1 LNIAS
6 RTRSEVGRVP
16 FGGTSSRLP
25 PATPA
30 TILVTRTS
38 STTTLCDPSRV
49 HIHLPP
55 DFHQIGTAY
64 RLQLAIFV
72 SQKPG
77 ARVPEDAVRQA
88 EIAVEQ
94 RHVDRVYTRLAE
106 VRAETEAM
114 RDRGY
119 QIAHGAD
126 REAIF
131 EQAQML
137 IERDVMVQYANKTLQ
152 ALDAEHE
159 GLVFGR
165 LDVGPGP
172 EQPDGEVLYVGRLGL
187 RDPDFDNLVLDWRA
201 PASAAFYQATAEYP
215 MGVLRRRVIRCSRE
229 QVLDIDDDVLAPG
242 ALPEGIRVVGE
253 GALMASLGRARGDTM
268 RDIVATIQREQD
280 DAIRAPSAGVTE
292 ITGGP
297 GTGKT
302 AVALHRAAY
311 LLYRHRRQMTGAGV
325 LVVGPSPVFTNYIS
339 RVLPSMGE
347 DSAELRSLGEVLDGV
362 ESTRLDDAR
371 TAAVKGS
378 ARMLRVLR
386 RVVRQTPPDVP
397 TELRMVYRGEV
408 LRLVGAELERVR
420 KQVHRRGGPPNRS
433 RVDAAEA
440 LLEALWHKAETYM
453 ADGGGRPYFAKH
465 DELVTEIG
473 DRIEF
478 HQFLVRWWPVL
489 TPDEVL
495 RSLAERARLV
505 QAAGRTF
512 TPAEVDLLVAAW
524 STGSTTV
531 ADVALLDELRVLVG
545 VPRRHRRAHSEPT
558 GRPRRPEHYD
568 EYAHVVVDE
577 AQDLSP
583 MQWRMVG
590 RRGRYASWT
599 IVGDPLQSAWPDQ
612 TEALEARE
620 AALRSVRTKRQ
631 FVLRTNYRNSAEIFE
646 LAAGVLAGQT
656 PRDELPVA
664 VRKTDVSPDVIVTTD
679 VAAAT
684 RAAAVDLLAA
694 VPGTVGVITAMTEQQ
709 STAAALAD
717 LAADRLR
724 VVGSMA
730 AKGLEY
736 DAVVVVAPEELI
748 AEAAAPDAGRRSVY
762 VALTR
767 ATQRLTVIT
776 TDESVLHPAG

>member
-1 LNIAS
+1 
-6 RTRSEVGRVP
+6 
-16 FGGTSSRLP
+16 
-25 PATPA
+25 
-30 TILVTRTS
+30 
-38 STTTLCDPSRV
+38 
-49 HIHLPP
+49 
-55 DFHQIGTAY
+55 
-64 RLQLAIFV
+64 V
-72 SQKPG
+72 S
-77 ARVPEDAVRQA
+77 EDAVRHD

-94 RHVDRVYTRLAE
+94 RHVDRVYARLAE
-106 VRAETEAM
+106 VRSETEAM

-119 QIAHGAD
+119 QLAHGAD

-137 IERDVMVQYANKTLQ
+137 IERDVMVQYANKVLQ

-165 LDVGPGP
+165 LDVGPNE
-172 EQPDGEVLYVGRLGL
+172 EQADGEALYVGRLGL
-187 RDPDFDNLVLDWRA
+187 RDANFDNLVLDWRA

-229 QVLDIDDDVLAPG
+229 RVLDIDDDVLAPD
-242 ALPEGIRVVGE
+242 ALPADIRIVGE

-280 DAIRAPSAGVTE
+280 EAIRAPSAGVTE

-311 LLYRHRRQMTGAGV
+311 LLYRHRRTMTGAGV
-325 LVVGPSPVFTNYIS
+325 FVVGPSPVFTNYIS

-347 DSAELRSLGEVLDGV
+347 DSAELRALGEVLDGV
-362 ESTRLDDAR
+362 TSTRLDDAR

-378 ARMLRVLR
+378 TRMLRVLR
-386 RVVRQTPPDVP
+386 RTSRQTPPDVP
-397 TELRMVYRGEV
+397 TELRIVHRGEV
-408 LRLVGAELERVR
+408 LRLAGAELERVR
-420 KQVHRRGGPPNRS
+420 RAVHRRGGMPNRS

-440 LLEALWHKAETYM
+440 LLEALWHKAESYM
-453 ADGGGRPYFAKH
+453 ADDAAAPATSRKFAAQR
-465 DELVTEIG
+465 DELVTELG
-473 DRIEF
+473 ERIEF
-478 HQFLVRWWPVL
+478 HRFLVDWWPPL
-489 TPDEVL
+489 TPSGVL
-495 RSLAERARLV
+495 GWLADRGRLA
-505 QAAGRTF
+505 QAAGRTMS
-512 TPAEVDLLVAAW
+512 PAEIDLLAESWAKHPGDP
-524 STGSTTV
+524 SV
-531 ADVALLDELRVLVG
+531 ADVALLDELRVLLG
-545 VPRRHRRAHSEPT
+545 EPRRRRRSQDDGDSHA
-558 GRPRRPEHYD
+558 RRTSHYD

-599 IVGDPLQSAWPDQ
+599 IVGDPLQSAWPDPE
-612 TEALEARE
+612 EALAARE

-646 LAAGVLAGQT
+646 LAAGVLADQSA
-656 PRDELPVA
+656 RDDLPTA
-664 VRKTDVSPDVIVTTD
+664 VRRTGIQPVVREVPADA
-679 VAAAT
+679 VAAET
-684 RAAAVDLLAA
+684 RRAAEELLAE
-694 VPGTVGVITAMTEQQ
+694 VEGTVGVITAMDERDTVAR
-709 STAAALAD
+709 TLAD
-717 LAADRLR
+717 LAVDRLR
-724 VVGSMA
+724 VVGSMD

-736 DAVVVVAPEELI
+736 DAVVVVAPERLI
-748 AEAAAPDAGRRSVY
+748 AEGAVPAAGRRSVY

-776 TDESVLHPAG
+776 TDRSLV